1 MYDLAPE
8 DEPRTHG
15 QKWLLRI
22 AYWASIAATG
32 ALIWL
37 YIRAK

>member
-1 MYDLAPE
+1 MFDLPPE
-8 DEPRTHG
+8 DEPSTSG

-22 AYWASIAATG
+22 VYWGSIVVTG